1 MTGYEIAI
9 RLPWNQQYLKYR
21 NPDPRCTYP
30 FTPDLFGYC
39 WSYAIAVDHGLVSR
53 LMRFCPYPHSCE
65 CWKEG
70 AA

>member
-30 FTPDLFGYC
+30 FDAEPCGYC
-39 WSYAIAVDHGLVSR
+39 WSYAVIIDLGGSQRTQLAGCRH
-53 LMRFCPYPHSCE
+53 CE